1 MIRLRWS
8 SVFFVCLQNQCTNFQ
23 FKTMINKMMTAALL
37 AMAVATMHAQETI
50 PLPVADKSNPM
61 TLMQA
66 LQ

>member
-1 MIRLRWS
+1 
-8 SVFFVCLQNQCTNFQ
+8 
-23 FKTMINKMMTAALL
+23 MINKMMTAALL